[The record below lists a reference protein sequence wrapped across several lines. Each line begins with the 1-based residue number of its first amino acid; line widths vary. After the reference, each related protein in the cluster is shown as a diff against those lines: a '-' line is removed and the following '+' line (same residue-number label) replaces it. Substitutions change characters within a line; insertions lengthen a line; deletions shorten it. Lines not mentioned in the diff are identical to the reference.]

1 MYTQKYDTHTYKT
14 FTESLLT
21 VCRYCS
27 KCFTCIIQCN
37 PHHFTDMST
46 DVTEPGSGNTPVL
59 SVFLTSSWWRWW
71 YGWFVG
77 VLVLITTGTIN
88 EREREKGGGRKEE
101 GRGKRRREE
110 GKGWGR
116 RRRLFLLPIF
126 SCQCGTGK
134 KKTCGSFVL
143 RVSMVAH
150 FRWRISFLESG

>member
-88 EREREKGGGRKEE
+88 EREREREGRREEGGRKREEEE
-101 GRGKRRREE
+101 GRGEGMREE
-110 GKGWGR
+110 AEAISPAY
-116 RRRLFLLPIF
+116 FLLPVWDREEENLWLICF
-126 SCQCGTGK
+126 KGLNGGT
-134 KKTCGSFVL
+134 F
-143 RVSMVAH
+143 
-150 FRWRISFLESG
+150 